1 MEYIELLLV
10 FTLSDI
16 FELYISDAGMSRE
29 TLLLLVGEMY
39 LFSSFLIF
47 LMPKFIAFFRSGA
60 FADFYCGKIRF
71 DIETLGI

>member
-39 LFSSFLIF
+39 LFSSF
-47 LMPKFIAFFRSGA
+47 
-60 FADFYCGKIRF
+60 
-71 DIETLGI
+71 